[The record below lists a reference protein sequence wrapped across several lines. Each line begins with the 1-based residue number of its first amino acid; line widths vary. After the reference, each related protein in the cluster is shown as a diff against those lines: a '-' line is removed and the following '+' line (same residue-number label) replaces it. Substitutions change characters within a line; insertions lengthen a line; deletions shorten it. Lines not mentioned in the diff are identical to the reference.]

1 MIDVDTSLVG
11 SRDSLERRYRELG
24 YELPEDT
31 LAKFFLE
38 LAALAGKQGAIL
50 DEDLLALLHE
60 RFHDAPEHYRLTH
73 LQVRNET
80 TPAEADVRLSGPWWG
95 RGERGATASGS
106 GPVAAAFSAIG
117 AIVGRRVEVLSLAT
131 SITPGRDGPGQ
142 FLLRA
147 RIDGKSLSGHGA
159 SMDVVE
165 GSVRALLHALS
176 KADHADRLEGEWLN
190 SMCLW
195 GV

>member
-1 MIDVDTSLVG
+1 MIDFDIKLVG
-11 SRDSLERRYRELG
+11 SRDSVERRYRELG
-24 YELPEDT
+24 YELPEGT
-31 LAKFFLE
+31 LAKFFPE
-38 LAALAGKQGAIL
+38 LAVLAGKQGAIL

-60 RFHDAPEHYRLTH
+60 RFHDAPERYRLTY

-80 TPAEADVRLSGPWWG
+80 TTATAEVRLAGPWSG
-95 RGERGATASGS
+95 GGERGATASGS

-117 AIVGRRVEVLSLAT
+117 TIVGRRVEVLSLAT
-131 SITPGRDGPGQ
+131 GRDGPGQ
-142 FLLRA
+142 VLLRA

-159 SMDVVE
+159 STDVVE
-165 GSVRALLHALS
+165 GSARALLHALN
-176 KADHADRLEGEWLN
+176 KADHADWLEGEWLN